1 MIGNI
6 YPLSYIICY
15 QLLHILFLC
24 MKCNKTVCIDYENP
38 VYVRPGSYSIFE
50 GLKINRAHS
59 KIILNRIS
67 KIKNSANTYWIKIY
81 TRRRFLYHCHYNKKW
96 IIGAVSIDFMF
107 KKRPIFLVSI
117 KWVMSLWLN
126 LLHCLVGRC
135 LYNCSIGCYRYG
147 MA

>member
-24 MKCNKTVCIDYENP
+24 MKCNKTVCIDDENP

-59 KIILNRIS
+59 KIILNPCYSLHLSHYITIASNRAIVQTS
-67 KIKNSANTYWIKIY
+67 TYQTMKQIQSQGHDSFNGNEKNGSFFEHEI
-81 TRRRFLYHCHYNKKW
+81 
-96 IIGAVSIDFMF
+96 
-107 KKRPIFLVSI
+107 RPIPGAPIYHTPLFNF
-117 KWVMSLWLN
+117 SL
-126 LLHCLVGRC
+126 G
-135 LYNCSIGCYRYG
+135 
-147 MA
+147 